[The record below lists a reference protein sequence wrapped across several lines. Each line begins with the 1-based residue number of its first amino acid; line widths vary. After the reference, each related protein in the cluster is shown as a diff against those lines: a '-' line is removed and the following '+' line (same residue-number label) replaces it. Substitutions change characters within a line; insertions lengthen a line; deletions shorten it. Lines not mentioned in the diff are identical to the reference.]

1 MEKPSVSA
9 KKNSLLL
16 LLKLEKEEWLKSKSP
31 RKKISQSIYKMILQ
45 RETILPVH
53 AQQVTPPVQE
63 RSPGRT
69 SEPASENA

>member
-1 MEKPSVSA
+1 MEKPSVAA
-9 KKNSLLL
+9 KKNSLLM

-53 AQQVTPPVQE
+53 AQQVTLPMQE